1 MNAEARKSR
10 QASQNATAPQ
20 RHLGAMLARALEDL
34 EKSQQQTAWTLAVR
48 WARRM
53 VGMNAPRQPRRDSGV
68 VLQPVVGN
76 SGGTK

>member
-20 RHLGAMLARALEDL
+20 RHLGAMLKRCQADLLAAR
-34 EKSQQQTAWTLAVR
+34 SQTAWTLAVR

-53 VGMNAPRQPRRDSGV
+53 IGMNAQGQP
-68 VLQPVVGN
+68 
-76 SGGTK
+76 